1 MAENKKKKKKKD
13 NLLIRGLKGAGNFLN
28 EEQAAPQEDYEKL
41 RKLKKNPKYKV
52 NK

>member
-1 MAENKKKKKKKD
+1 MPKKKKKKKD

-28 EEQAAPQEDYEKL
+28 EESAAAREDYPTL

>member
-1 MAENKKKKKKKD
+1 MAKKKKKKD

-28 EEQAAPQEDYEKL
+28 EESAAAREDYEKL